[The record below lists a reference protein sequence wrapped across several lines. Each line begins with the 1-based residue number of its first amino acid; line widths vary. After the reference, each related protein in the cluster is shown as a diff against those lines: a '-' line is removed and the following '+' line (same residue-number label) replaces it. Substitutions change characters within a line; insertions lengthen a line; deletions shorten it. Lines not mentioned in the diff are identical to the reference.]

1 MWPARP
7 PPAPGGWNGR
17 ERDAQVTV
25 RLFAALSL
33 PDDLAGRLTQLMQGV
48 PGAKWRPKEALHLTL
63 CFFGEIDE
71 AVARELDAELEEVR
85 GKPFDL
91 ALKGT
96 GVFGGADP
104 HALWMGAERP
114 PELLQLNKACTRAAR
129 RAGIETERRVFVP
142 HVTLAYL
149 RDPDRDRLAKF
160 IQRTA
165 LYETPAFRVNSFSLF
180 SSWQGKKGP
189 NDYVEEAV
197 YPLN

>member
-1 MWPARP
+1 M
-7 PPAPGGWNGR
+7 
-17 ERDAQVTV
+17 TV

-33 PDDLAGRLTQLMQGV
+33 PEDLAERLTQLMQGV
-48 PGAKWRPKEALHLTL
+48 PGAKWRPKENLHLTL
-63 CFFGEIDE
+63 CFFGDVDE
-71 AVARELDAELEEVR
+71 AVARELDHELDEAR
-85 GKPFDL
+85 GQPFDL
-91 ALKGT
+91 VLKGT

-104 HALWMGAERP
+104 HALWVGATRP
-114 PELLQLNKACTRAAR
+114 PELLQLNKACVRAAR
-129 RAGIETERRVFVP
+129 RAGIEPARRAFTP

-165 LYETPAFRVNSFSLF
+165 LYETPAFRVTSFSLF

>member
-1 MWPARP
+1 
-7 PPAPGGWNGR
+7 
-17 ERDAQVTV
+17 VSV

-33 PDDLAGRLTQLMQGV
+33 PDDLAERLTKLMQGV
-48 PGAKWRPKEALHLTL
+48 PGAKWRPKENLHLTL
-63 CFFGEIDE
+63 CFFGDVDE
-71 AVARELDAELEEVR
+71 GAARELDAELEQVR
-85 GKPFDL
+85 VRPFDL
-91 ALKGT
+91 SLKGT

-104 HALWMGAERP
+104 RALWMGSERP
-114 PELLQLNKACTRAAR
+114 PELLQLNKACIRAAK
-129 RAGIETERRVFVP
+129 RAGVGTERRAYSP

-149 RDPDRDRLAKF
+149 RDPDRSRLARF

-180 SSWQGKKGP
+180 SSWAGKKGP